1 MTTPVPSADDE
12 LAYVDTTELAG
23 RIARREL
30 SPVEVMDATLAR
42 IEARNPSITAFV
54 HEAFDEARASAREA
68 ERRGAAGEPVG
79 PLHGVPT
86 AMKDLF
92 DFKPGWPATLGGIPS
107 LREYTVPAHC
117 MWAERMEAAG
127 AIIVGKTN
135 SPALG
140 LRGVTDNLLF
150 GPTRN
155 PFDTDRNSGG
165 SSGGGAAAVADGLVT
180 IAEGTDAGGSIRIPA
195 AWCGVYGYKQSW
207 GRVPFVV
214 RPDGFAGAMP
224 FLFEGLL
231 TRSVADA
238 ALGMTALAG
247 PDPRDPFS
255 ARDEVDFLAA
265 TGRDIAGMRVAYSP
279 NLDVFPVERD
289 VAEAVARAA
298 AVLEDAGAHV
308 EEVTLGLHRDQRE
321 LSDLWCRL
329 VMPITASA
337 VLGLRA
343 QGIDLR
349 GERRD
354 DLPPEVHHWLDVA
367 DGMTALDVARDQ
379 AMRTEVFDA
388 VQRVFAG
395 HDLLICPTV
404 ACLPVRNASDR
415 NTVGPSRVDGVDVDP
430 LIGWCLTYIANF
442 TGHPAASV
450 PAGLVDG
457 MPVGMQIMGR
467 LGADA
472 DVLAASAAFE
482 RLAPWR
488 DTYAIPEGR
497 AL

>member
-1 MTTPVPSADDE
+1 MSTAPSHE
-12 LAYVDTTELAG
+12 LAYMDTTELAA
-23 RIARREL
+23 RIARGDL
-30 SPVEVMDATLAR
+30 SPVEVMDATVAR

-54 HEAFDEARASAREA
+54 YEAFDEARAAAQDA
-68 ERRGAAGEPVG
+68 ERRLAAGEPVG

-92 DFKPGWPATLGGIPS
+92 DFKPGWPATLGGIPA
-107 LREYTVPAHC
+107 LRDQRIPAYC

-150 GPTRN
+150 GPTGN
-155 PFDTDRNSGG
+155 PFDPDRNSGG

-180 IAEGTDAGGSIRIPA
+180 LAEGTDAGGSIRIPA

-214 RPDGFAGAMP
+214 RPDGFAATLP

-247 PDPRDPFS
+247 PDPRDPYS

-265 TGRDIAGMRVAYSP
+265 LDRDIAGMRIAYSP
-279 NLDVFPVERD
+279 DLDVFPVDRR
-289 VAEAVARAA
+289 VAETVARAVR
-298 AVLEDAGAHV
+298 VLEEAGAHI
-308 EEVTLGLHRDQRE
+308 EEVKLGLDRDQRE

-337 VLGLRA
+337 VYGLQA

-349 GERRD
+349 GAQRE
-354 DLPPEVHHWLDVA
+354 DLPEEVHRWLDVA
-367 DGMTALDVARDQ
+367 DGMTALDVVRDQ
-379 AMRTEVFDA
+379 AMRTEVFDC
-388 VQRVFAG
+388 VQGVFAD

-404 ACLPVRNASDR
+404 ACLPVPNAADR
-415 NTVGPSRVDGVDVDP
+415 NTVGPSRIEGVDVDP

-457 MPVGMQIMGR
+457 LPVGMQIMGR
-467 LGADA
+467 LGADS

-482 RLAPWR
+482 RLAPWQES
-488 DTYAIPEGR
+488 YAIPAGR

>member
-1 MTTPVPSADDE
+1 MGDE
-12 LAYVDTTELAG
+12 LAYVDATDLAA

-30 SPVEVMDATLAR
+30 SPVEVMDATIAR

-68 ERRGAAGEPVG
+68 ERRLTAGEAVG

-92 DFKPGWPATLGGIPS
+92 DFKPGWPATFGGIPA
-107 LREYTVPAHC
+107 LREQTIPAYC

-140 LRGVTDNLLF
+140 LRAVTDNALF

-155 PFDTDRNSGG
+155 PFDTARNSGG

-180 IAEGTDAGGSIRIPA
+180 FAEGTDAGGSIRIPA
-195 AWCGVYGYKQSW
+195 AWCGVYGYKGSW

-214 RPDGFAGAMP
+214 RPDGFGGTSP
-224 FLFEGLL
+224 FLFEGML

-255 ARDEVDFLAA
+255 ARDEVDFAA
-265 TGRDIAGMRVAYSP
+265 ALGRGVEGMRIAYSP
-279 NLDVFPVERD
+279 DLDVFPVDRR
-289 VAEAVARAA
+289 VAASVARGVRA
-298 AVLEDAGAHV
+298 LEEAGAHV
-308 EEVTLGLHRDQRE
+308 EEVRLGLRHDARE
-321 LSDLWCRL
+321 LTDLWFRL
-329 VMPITASA
+329 VMPITAAA
-337 VLGLRA
+337 VQGLAA

-349 GERRD
+349 GELRD
-354 DLPPEVHHWLDVA
+354 DLPAEVHRWLDA
-367 DGMTALDVARDQ
+367 TDRMTALDLVRDG

-388 VQRVFAG
+388 VQGVLAD
-395 HDLLICPTV
+395 HDLLVSPT
-404 ACLPVRNASDR
+404 AGCLPVLNAAEGI
-415 NTVGPSRVDGVDVDP
+415 TAGPTEIEGVPVEP

-450 PAGLVDG
+450 PVDRVDG
-457 MPVGMQIMGR
+457 LPVGMQIMGR
-467 LGADA
+467 MGADA

-482 RLAPWR
+482 RLRPWR
-488 DTYAIPEGR
+488 ADYAVPARR
-497 AL
+497 AV